1 MYQNFNWKWN
11 NLVFVGR
18 LLTSSLF
25 FMYVGS
31 LPFLLESW
39 NLSASTAGLIQTAIV
54 AGFALSL
61 FISSYLCD
69 YFNPNKILIISA
81 VGNVIAGLFFYFI
94 AKDFITGLICNL
106 LLGLF
111 QGGIYGPSMILVS
124 EQFEKKHRG
133 LAMGSMLAG
142 QSFGYALSLSSS
154 FILSNLYSPSVAFL
168 FCLSCAFLGIIPF
181 LIALQKDLRKQYV
194 FDHSVSYFHSKK
206 SSQNKLLVSGYTAHC
221 VELFGMWSWLP
232 VFLSF
237 VLIKDITISP
247 LVLGVIIGLVLHLSG
262 VFAGLT
268 GGMLADQF
276 GRKNILVIF
285 ALTSSVLSFT
295 IGWTSDWNWAAI
307 CLICIIYS
315 FFTIGDSGVLTA
327 ALSESTDRNFLGR
340 ALAYRSIIGMGLGS
354 FTPGIFGFIL
364 DWTNNHQSI
373 SQNTNWVYAFS
384 FLGVA
389 GLIATFNAYRTDKS
403 IIG

>member
-11 NLVFVGR
+11 NLVFIGR

-39 NLSASTAGLIQTAIV
+39 KLTAGAAGLIQTALV

-81 VGNVIAGLFFYFI
+81 VGNVVAGIIFYFV
-94 AKDFITGLICNL
+94 AKDFITGFFCNL
-106 LLGLF
+106 FLGLF

-142 QSFGYALSLSSS
+142 QSLGYALSLSSS
-154 FILSNLYSPSVAFL
+154 FILSNLYSTSVAFL
-168 FCLSCAFLGIIPF
+168 FCLTCGFLGIFPF
-181 LIALQKDLRKQYV
+181 LLALRKDLFKKYK
-194 FDHSVSYFHSKK
+194 FDHTSSYFQSKQ
-206 SSQNKLLVSGYTAHC
+206 SDQNKLLVRGYTAHC
-221 VELFGMWSWLP
+221 VELFGLWSWLP

-237 VLIKDITISP
+237 ILIKDIAINP
-247 LVLGVIIGLVLHLSG
+247 LVLGVIIGLILHLSG
-262 VFAGLT
+262 MFAGLT
-268 GGMLADQF
+268 GGMLADKF

-285 ALTSSVLSFT
+285 ALSSSVLSF
-295 IGWTSDWNWAAI
+295 IVGWTSDWNWIVI
-307 CLICIIYS
+307 CVISVVYS
-315 FFTIGDSGVLTA
+315 FFAIGDSGVLTA
-327 ALSESTDRNFLGR
+327 ALSESTERNFLGR
-340 ALAYRSIIGMGLGS
+340 ALAYRSIVGMGLGS
-354 FTPGIFGFIL
+354 FTPGIFGYIL
-364 DWTNNHQSI
+364 DITNDHQAI
-373 SQNTNWVYAFS
+373 SQNTNWIYAFS
-384 FLGVA
+384 FLGLA
-389 GLIATFNAYRTDKS
+389 GLIATFYASQTNKQV
-403 IIG
+403 IG

>member
-11 NLVFVGR
+11 NLVFIGR

-39 NLSASTAGLIQTAIV
+39 KLTAGAAGLIQTALV

-81 VGNVIAGLFFYFI
+81 VGNVVAGIIFYFV
-94 AKDFITGLICNL
+94 AKDFITGFFCNL

-142 QSFGYALSLSSS
+142 QSLGYALSLSSS
-154 FILSNLYSPSVAFL
+154 FILSNLYSTSVAFL
-168 FCLSCAFLGIIPF
+168 FCLTCGFLGIFPF
-181 LIALQKDLRKQYV
+181 LLALRKDLFKKYK
-194 FDHSVSYFHSKK
+194 FDHTSSYFQSKQ
-206 SSQNKLLVSGYTAHC
+206 SDQNKLLVRGYTAHC
-221 VELFGMWSWLP
+221 VELFGLWSWLP

-237 VLIKDITISP
+237 ILIKDIAINP
-247 LVLGVIIGLVLHLSG
+247 LVLGVIIGLILHLSG
-262 VFAGLT
+262 MFAGLT
-268 GGMLADQF
+268 GGMLADKF

-285 ALTSSVLSFT
+285 ALSSSVLSFT
-295 IGWTSDWNWAAI
+295 VGWTSDWNWIVI
-307 CLICIIYS
+307 CVISVVYS
-315 FFTIGDSGVLTA
+315 FFAIGDSGVLTA
-327 ALSESTDRNFLGR
+327 ALSESTERNFLGR
-340 ALAYRSIIGMGLGS
+340 ALAYRSIVGMGLGS
-354 FTPGIFGFIL
+354 FTPGIFGYIL
-364 DWTNNHQSI
+364 DITNDHQAI
-373 SQNTNWVYAFS
+373 SQNTNWIYAFS
-384 FLGVA
+384 FLGFA
-389 GLIATFNAYRTDKS
+389 GLIATFYASQTNKQV
-403 IIG
+403 IG

>member
-39 NLSASTAGLIQTAIV
+39 NLTASAAGLIQTAIV

-61 FISSYLCD
+61 FVSSYLCD
-69 YFNPNKILIISA
+69 YYNPNKILIFSA
-81 VGNVIAGLFFYFI
+81 IGNIVAGVIFYLI
-94 AKDFITGLICNL
+94 AKDFITGFICNL

-124 EQFEKKHRG
+124 EQYEKKHRG
-133 LAMGSMLAG
+133 FAMGSMLAG

-168 FCLSCAFLGIIPF
+168 FCLSCASLGIIPF
-181 LIALQKDLRKQYV
+181 FLALKKDLFKKYT
-194 FDHSVSYFHSKK
+194 FDHSLGFFQSKQ

-237 VLIKDITISP
+237 ILIKDIMISP
-247 LVLGVIIGLVLHLSG
+247 WVLGVIIGLILHLSG
-262 VFAGLT
+262 MFAGLT
-268 GGMLADQF
+268 GGMMADQF

-285 ALTSSVLSFT
+285 ALVSSILSFL
-295 IGWTSDWNWAAI
+295 IGWTTNLHWIAI
-307 CLICIIYS
+307 CIISIIYS

-327 ALSESTDRNFLGR
+327 ALSESTERNFLGR

-364 DWTNNHQSI
+364 DWTNNHEAI
-373 SQNTNWVYAFS
+373 SQDTNWIYAFS

-389 GLIATFNAYRTDKS
+389 GLIATMFAYKTDKK